1 MDNQQRAS
9 MAIALVFVMVV
20 AVIGGITWINYQ
32 YASQNQEMNK
42 FLPLWKGTRLFMT
55 EGSNPYSQETANEVE
70 RMVYGRNA
78 RVGEK
83 SGDFVYPIYS
93 ILVYAPFALFGE
105 YNLALALWMT
115 ILELSLAGLIV
126 LSLLLSSWRPSV
138 LIALILFIYTFLWYH
153 SLRPLISGN
162 ISILVALFVT
172 AAFLAIRSELD
183 AFAGFLLALGSV
195 KPQMIIIIYVFI
207 ILWAVSQRRWTII
220 WSLFGSLFFM
230 AAAGSLFF
238 QEWFFDYVRQIVRY
252 SDEILITTP
261 GSVISQWL
269 PGIGTQV
276 GWVLTGIMA
285 ALLLIEWRACL
296 GQDSRWFVWTAMLT
310 LTASSLIGVYTTLD
324 NYIILFPVTIL
335 ILSVWDKRWGIFGK
349 WLMMLFILIT
359 SIGIWWLL
367 LSGVQRGIQ
376 PDLNPIIF
384 LFTPVILLVC
394 LYWVRWWAVNP
405 VRMPL
410 ERISD
415 YLG

>member
-9 MAIALVFVMVV
+9 LAIALILFLVV

-42 FLPLWKGTRLFMT
+42 FLPGWKGTRLFMT
-55 EGSNPYSQETANEVE
+55 EGSNPYGQETANEVE
-70 RMVYGRNA
+70 RMVYGRSA

-93 ILVYAPFALFGE
+93 ILIYAPFALFGE
-105 YNLALALWMT
+105 YNLAFALWMT

-126 LSLLLSSWRPSV
+126 LSLQLSNWRPSV
-138 LIALILFIYTFLWYH
+138 LIVLILFIYTFLWYH

-183 AFAGFLLALGSV
+183 AFAGFLLALGSI
-195 KPQMIIIIYVFI
+195 KPQMIIVIYVFI
-207 ILWAVSQRRWTII
+207 IIWSISQRRWTII

-238 QEWFFDYVRQIVRY
+238 QDWVFDYVRQIVRY

-296 GQDSRWFVWTAMLT
+296 GQTSRWFVWTAMLT
-310 LTASSLIGVYTTLD
+310 LTASSLIGIYTTLE

-335 ILSVWDKRWGIFGK
+335 VLSVWDKRWGIFGK
-349 WLMMLFILIT
+349 WLMILFILIT

-394 LYWVRWWAVNP
+394 LYWVRWWAINP